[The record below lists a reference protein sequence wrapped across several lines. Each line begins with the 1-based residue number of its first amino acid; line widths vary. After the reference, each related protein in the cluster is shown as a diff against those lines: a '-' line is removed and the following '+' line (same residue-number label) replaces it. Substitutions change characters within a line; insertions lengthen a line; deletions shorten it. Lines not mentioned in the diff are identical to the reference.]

1 MLTSH
6 HVLLLCTVHALIVG
20 RTTSAGVLVQEH
32 GSEPTTAYR
41 APPTFTAAV
50 SQVGGGIVIT
60 TAGGSATVGS
70 RFSRPGPVWSTLT
83 GSDQPGAEWTELR
96 VVASAEGRWNVSA
109 KNPAIQL
116 QRTVAVHPTH
126 VVVADTFTARL
137 APELT
142 IGTLPLAVQVAHT
155 AQFTTNATVTSAEL
169 PGALY
174 PFSCSTLENQDEYE
188 TDGLSF
194 GSFGNPAVFMQTADF
209 GIGLLPLDDV
219 FQIHS
224 VGTQAAL
231 GVYPRGPNPGC
242 SVTSPGSIE
251 IADRNL
257 GLAPG
262 SSYTQE
268 WAIFPTTSGCTSYYC
283 MINAARKARWSEPSV
298 RLNGTGYLSMGT
310 NVPYTVYSE
319 LENSGYKQPW
329 AVWNDST
336 WERFLAQQ
344 SMHYLT
350 SDIPYTERAEICRPQ
365 QRLYCH
371 GSCFVHELPNASEV
385 GLHLLIERLRGLPNQ
400 ADHPALLYMDTWLST
415 ETGAALKYSDSRVL
429 TKTGTQLT
437 YGHCAAVR

>member
-1 MLTSH
+1 MRAACSLAATMDRGEMMAWA
-6 HVLLLCTVHALIVG
+6 LLLLVG
-20 RTTSAGVLVQEH
+20 SAGTEASAGPQMA
-32 GSEPTTAYR
+32 TAYR
-41 APPTFTAAV
+41 ESPTFTAAV
-50 SQVGGGIVIT
+50 SQVGGGITIT

-83 GSDQPGAEWTELR
+83 GAGKPGVEWTELR

-109 KNPAIQL
+109 ESPAMTL
-116 QRTVAVHPTH
+116 QRTVVVHPTH
-126 VVVADTFTARL
+126 VAVADTLTARPGL
-137 APELT
+137 GLGA
-142 IGTLPLAVQVAHT
+142 LPLAIQVEHT
-155 AQFTTNATVTSAEL
+155 AQLTENATVTSAEL

-174 PFSCSTLENQDEYE
+174 PFSCTTRDNQDEYG

-209 GIGLLPLDDV
+209 GVGLLPLDDV

-231 GVYPRGPNPGC
+231 SVYPRGPEPGC
-242 SVTSPGSIE
+242 PVTAPGSIE

-257 GLAPG
+257 GLLPG
-262 SSYTQE
+262 ASYTQE

-283 MINAARKARWSEPSV
+283 MINAARKERWAESSV

-310 NVPYTVYSE
+310 NAPYTVYSE

-329 AVWNDST
+329 AAWDNST
-336 WERFLAQQ
+336 WEHFLAHQ
-344 SMHYLT
+344 SMHFLT
-350 SDIPYTERAEICRPQ
+350 SDIPYTERAEVCRPQ

-371 GSCFVHELPNASEV
+371 GSCFVHELPSATRA
-385 GLHLLIERLRGLPNQ
+385 GLQLLIERLRGLPNR

-415 ETGAALKYSDSRVL
+415 ETGAAQKYTDSRVL

-437 YGHCAAVR
+437 YGHCA